1 MAHAGWAGWGITQIF
16 QTQYYRSLHIIE
28 IIQNSTET
36 IFFTTLRQNE
46 QMHVLVLYIIQL

>member
-1 MAHAGWAGWGITQIF
+1 MAHAGWAGWGIMQIF

-36 IFFTTLRQNE
+36 IFFTTLRQKRANACSI
-46 QMHVLVLYIIQL
+46 HFIQL